1 MHRTRVHVIAGVFWF
16 MAIAFGWELALSMVD
31 LPHIIGPLL
40 GAAVGLVVALD
51 PIGVIWPA
59 APTATT
65 ASPAV
70 TSTGVQP
77 LAGGR
82 VVAPGTAVPGTA
94 ATDRAPVADAAH
106 TAGIDL

>member
-31 LPHIIGPLL
+31 LPHVIGPLL

-51 PIGVIWPA
+51 PMRVIWPA
-59 APTATT
+59 AANINA

-82 VVAPGTAVPGTA
+82 VVAPGTAALGTT

-106 TAGIDL
+106 TARIDL